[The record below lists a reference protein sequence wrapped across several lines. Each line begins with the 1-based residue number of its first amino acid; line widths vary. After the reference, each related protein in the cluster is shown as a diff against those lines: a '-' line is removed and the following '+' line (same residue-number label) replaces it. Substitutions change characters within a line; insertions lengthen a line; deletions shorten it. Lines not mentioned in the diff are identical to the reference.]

1 MVVIAVR
8 NTRNK
13 DALILPEQPHL
24 TLETVDEKGKPLQI
38 EHVKKLSV
46 QTTVTDDVI
55 PGGEIRYYALVYE
68 TPILGARQ
76 RLRVAVGRTSAADEP
91 ATAVLNR

>member
-1 MVVIAVR
+1 MRASCPSNRISLV
-8 NTRNK
+8 
-13 DALILPEQPHL
+13 
-24 TLETVDEKGKPLQI
+24 ETVDDKGRTLQI
-38 EHVKKLSV
+38 EYVKKIGV

-55 PGGEIRYYALVYE
+55 PGGETRYYALVYE

-76 RLRVAVGRTSAADEP
+76 RLRVAVGQTNAADEP

>member
-8 NTRNK
+8 NTRTK
-13 DALILPEQPHL
+13 DARTLPEQPHL
-24 TLETVDEKGKPLQI
+24 TLETVDDKGRTLQI
-38 EHVKKLSV
+38 EYVKKIGV

-55 PGGEIRYYALVYE
+55 PGGETRYYALVYE

-76 RLRVAVGRTSAADEP
+76 RLRVAVGQTNAADEP
-91 ATAVLNR
+91 ATAIINR